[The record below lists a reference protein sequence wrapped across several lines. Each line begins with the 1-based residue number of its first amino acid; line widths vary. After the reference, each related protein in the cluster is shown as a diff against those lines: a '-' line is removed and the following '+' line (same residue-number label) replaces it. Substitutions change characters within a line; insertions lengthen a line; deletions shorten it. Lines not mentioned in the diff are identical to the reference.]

1 MNIEQ
6 PYQPSDEEMELAEE
20 NLTPEQKLQS
30 DAHEE
35 GYNLGAEKNK
45 QILYF
50 EPIESITE
58 QSLEQKITLH
68 IPYREANVLKITLN
82 ELCIQNDVE
91 CKIIEAERD
100 NFNQIKMEINFMGT
114 KQNILK
120 VIEGLKRIIK

>member
-68 IPYREANVLKITLN
+68 IPYREANVLKIALN

-91 CKIIEAERD
+91 CKILEGVLD
-100 NFNQIKMEINFMGT
+100 DFNRVKMEINFMGT

-120 VIEGLKRIIK
+120 VIEGLKRIIR